1 MDAYFDFVEHE
12 TGAFRLVFES
22 DLNNE
27 PAVRERVDE
36 AQLQCARLISEV
48 IAEDTGLPPDEAM
61 LLAVGLTGISQIT
74 ARYWL
79 ASGSP
84 VSREKASAL
93 ISQLAWRG
101 IAKFP
106 LGRDSVK

>member
-1 MDAYFDFVEHE
+1 
-12 TGAFRLVFES
+12 
-22 DLNNE
+22 
-27 PAVRERVDE
+27 
-36 AQLQCARLISEV
+36 
-48 IAEDTGLPPDEAM
+48 M
-61 LLAVGLTGISQIT
+61 LLAVGLTGISQVT

-84 VSREKASAL
+84 VSREKASQL

-106 LGRDSVK
+106 ISPAK